1 MTMRWSYIG
10 KLGGAGELNW
20 GGNQYSNVPVP
31 VLPEL
36 HETKLY
42 LIIRGLAR
50 EGAHEGRE
58 VDWGASAIK
67 VNGPEIL
74 EILKS
79 VYGDL
84 ENVRGSGALTK
95 YVKFARELGSEGF
108 AALIGAEM

>member
-1 MTMRWSYIG
+1 MPMRWSYLGRLG
-10 KLGGAGELNW
+10 KSGDLNW
-20 GGNQYSNVPVP
+20 GGSVPVP
-31 VLPEL
+31 ALPEL

-67 VNGPEIL
+67 VNGPEIMQ
-74 EILKS
+74 ILGS

-84 ENVRGSGALTK
+84 ENVDGKGALAR

-108 AALIGAEM
+108 AALIGAEL

>member
-1 MTMRWSYIG
+1 MTMRWSYLG
-10 KLGGAGELNW
+10 KLGAGGELDW
-20 GGNQYSNVPVP
+20 GGSVPVP

-67 VNGPEIL
+67 VNEPEIL
-74 EILKS
+74 DILRS

-84 ENVRGSGALTK
+84 ENVGRTGSLAK
-95 YVKFARELGSEGF
+95 YVSFARQLGSERF
-108 AALIGAEM
+108 AAFIAAEL